1 MGNFIHHISGGII
14 AGGTCGYGAYAQF
27 GLSIE
32 DALAAGIFCCV
43 GSLLPDIDSEQ
54 SKPNEMMFGI
64 ASIILPVMMI
74 QSLGGVMMS
83 PSRML
88 VIGLGGYA
96 VVRYGL
102 RTLMQKIVVHR
113 GIFHSIP
120 MAFLWA
126 ALVYL
131 AYRHTPNTIQ
141 NVVASSALI
150 GFVVHLIIDEMF
162 SFVNFEGMRIE
173 PKQSLGTALKFVAPS
188 SISTMLCYSCLGWL
202 LWLCAKNA
210 KLL

>member
-1 MGNFIHHISGGII
+1 MGNFIHHISGGVV
-14 AGGTCGYGAYAQF
+14 AGGACSYGAYM
-27 GLSIE
+27 LYRTNLE

-54 SKPNEMMFGI
+54 SRPSDMMFGI
-64 ASIILPVMMI
+64 ASIVLPMMAI
-74 QSLGGVMMS
+74 QSFGGMS

-88 VIGLGGYA
+88 MIGLGGYVA
-96 VVRYGL
+96 VRYGV
-102 RTLMQKIVVHR
+102 RRVMHKVVVHR

-120 MAFLWA
+120 MALLWS

-131 AYRHTPNTIQ
+131 AYRHSPGLIKNI
-141 NVVASSALI
+141 VSASALV
-150 GFVVHLIIDEMF
+150 GFMVHLFIDEMF

-188 SISTMLCYSCLGWL
+188 SVATMLCYSCVGWL
-202 LWLCAKNA
+202 LWLCARDA
-210 KLL
+210 GLL

>member
-1 MGNFIHHISGGII
+1 VGNFIHHISGGVFVG
-14 AGGTCGYGAYAQF
+14 AACGYSAYAHY
-27 GLSIE
+27 GLQAE
-32 DALAAGIFCCV
+32 DALAAGVFCCV

-64 ASIILPVMMI
+64 ASIILPMMAI
-74 QSLGGVMMS
+74 QSFGGLAMS
-83 PSRML
+83 PSRLL
-88 VIGLGGYA
+88 VIGLGVYA
-96 VVRYGL
+96 AVRYGAKM
-102 RTLMQKIVVHR
+102 LMQKVVVHR

-131 AYRHTPNTIQ
+131 AYRHTPSMVK
-141 NVVASSALI
+141 NVIASSALI
-150 GFVVHLIIDEMF
+150 GFIVHLMIDEMF

-188 SISTMLCYSCLGWL
+188 SVATMLCYCCVGWL
-202 LWLCAKNA
+202 LWLCVKDA